1 MLLMNITLD
10 RNDEQLT
17 GLLTVHLTEADYA
30 ATVDAQIKD
39 YTKRAQVKGFRPGKV
54 PVGMVKKMYGK
65 GILADEINKTL
76 GKVVDGYVKDN
87 NLRLLGEPLPVA
99 SDVNFDTAKDFDFQ
113 FELGLLPEVE
123 LPSDGTVEVERHQ
136 VSLDDDTVQQ
146 TNEQIARQYGET
158 SNPDASEANDYL
170 VGKLKKADADGEGRA
185 LSFPINKVKNGVE
198 QFVNVKPG
206 DVLTFDLKNAFAGD
220 TTAIT
225 NFLGLTRTEAT
236 EANGEYVLSVEKI
249 NRTAAPEMNQELFDK
264 VFGPE
269 AVSSQEGF
277 DAKVRETMQQN
288 YDRESDGALNNAIVE
303 KLVNQL
309 DIKLPAEF
317 FKKWLVRT
325 NAGKLTAEQVED
337 HYSDYEKEL
346 KWSLIRN
353 KVVEKADL
361 KVSND
366 EIMDRTLDKIMGQ
379 FSMPNMPADMRES
392 MRGYADSYLKQD
404 NGKQYVAEYEAILAE
419 KVLENLRGKV
429 VVTDKPVT
437 AEEFRNLHS

>member
-1 MLLMNITLD
+1 MNITLD

-76 GKVVDGYVKDN
+76 GKAVDSYVKEQ
-87 NLRLLGEPLPVA
+87 NLRLLGEALPVA
-99 SDVNFDTAKDFDFQ
+99 SDVDFDTAKEFAFQ

-123 LPSDGTVEVERHQ
+123 LPADGTMEVERHQ

-158 SNPDASEANDYL
+158 TNPEASEANDYL
-170 VGKLKKADADGEGRA
+170 FGKLKKADEEGEGRTV
-185 LSFPINKVKNGVE
+185 LLPINKVRNGVE
-198 QFVNVKPG
+198 QFIGAKAG
-206 DVLTFDLKNAFAGD
+206 DVLTFDLKNAFDNDAV
-220 TTAIT
+220 AIA
-225 NFLGLTRTEAT
+225 NFSGLNKTEAA
-236 EANGEYVLSVEKI
+236 EAIGNYVLNVEKI

-269 AVSSQEGF
+269 AVSSQEEF

-303 KLVNQL
+303 KLVTGL
-309 DIKLPAEF
+309 DIRLPAEF

-325 NAGKLTAEQVED
+325 NAGKLTAQQVEE

-353 KVVEKADL
+353 KVVENADL

-366 EIMDRTLDKIMGQ
+366 EIVSRTLDKIMGQ
-379 FSMPNMPADMRES
+379 FSMPNMPDDMRES

-437 AEEFRNLHS
+437 AEEFRILHS

>member
-1 MLLMNITLD
+1 MNITLD

-54 PVGMVKKMYGK
+54 PVGMVKKLYGK

-76 GKVVDGYVKDN
+76 GKAVDNYVKDN
-87 NLRLLGEPLPVA
+87 NLRLLGEALPVA
-99 SDVNFDTAKDFDFQ
+99 SDVDFDTAKEFAFQ

-123 LPSDGTVEVERHQ
+123 LPADGTLEVERHQ

-158 SNPDASEANDYL
+158 TNPEVSEATDYL
-170 VGKLKKADADGEGRA
+170 FGKLKKADEEGEGRTV
-185 LSFPINKVKNGVE
+185 LLPINKVKNGVE
-198 QFVNVKPG
+198 QFVGVKPG
-206 DVLTFDLKNAFAGD
+206 DVLTFDLKNAFDNDA
-220 TTAIT
+220 TAIV
-225 NFLGLTRTEAT
+225 NFSGLTKAEAA
-236 EANGEYVLSVEKI
+236 EANGDYVLSVEKI

-269 AVSSQEGF
+269 AVSSQEEF

-303 KLVNQL
+303 KLVNQV

-317 FKKWLVRT
+317 FKKWLVRA
-325 NAGKLTAEQVED
+325 NAGKLTAEQVEE
-337 HYSDYEKEL
+337 HYGDYAKEL

-353 KVVEKADL
+353 KVVENADL

-366 EIMDRTLDKIMGQ
+366 EIVNRTLDKIMGQ
-379 FSMPNMPADMRES
+379 FSMPNMPDDMREQ

-404 NGKQYVAEYEAILAE
+404 NGKQYVAEYEAILAD
-419 KVLENLRGKV
+419 KVLDNLRGKV